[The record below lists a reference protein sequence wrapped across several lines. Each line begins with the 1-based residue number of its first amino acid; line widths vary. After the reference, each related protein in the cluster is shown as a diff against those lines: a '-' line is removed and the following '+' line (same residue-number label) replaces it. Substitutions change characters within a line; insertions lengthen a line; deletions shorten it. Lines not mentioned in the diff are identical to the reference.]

1 MKTYVKIKLIEI
13 ILNSKSQNNS
23 KKKKKKKKNYLIYL
37 LPFRAIATISPIFCH
52 TSGLLASST
61 TVG

>member
-13 ILNSKSQNNS
+13 IINS
-23 KKKKKKKKNYLIYL
+23 KKKNNSKKKKNYLIYL

>member
-23 KKKKKKKKNYLIYL
+23 KKKKNYLIYL